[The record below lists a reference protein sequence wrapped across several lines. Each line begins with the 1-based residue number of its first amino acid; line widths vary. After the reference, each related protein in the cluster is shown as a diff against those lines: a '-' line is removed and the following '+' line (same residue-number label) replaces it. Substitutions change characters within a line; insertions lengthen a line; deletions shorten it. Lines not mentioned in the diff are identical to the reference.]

1 MIRINL
7 LPQRRRRRVI
17 PESGV
22 VAVAVLV
29 IGALAAS
36 YAWEVWRNR
45 EVAAQTAQ
53 INQKLVVVRREVAE
67 VLALEAKI
75 DELRARERL
84 LQSLEAREIPW
95 AEMLTDLAGRTP
107 HDAWLA
113 NASVGAAPSGLAL
126 SLAGSG
132 LSYDA
137 VARFMTALA
146 GSQFYDDV
154 DLQGAQRTNLGQS
167 PVVQFGLSLKMRPL
181 AVTPAPATPPPAK
194 PAQEPSR

>member
-1 MIRINL
+1 M
-7 LPQRRRRRVI
+7 
-17 PESGV
+17 

-137 VARFMTALA
+137 IARFMTALA

-154 DLQGAQRTNLGQS
+154 DLQGAQRTKLGQS